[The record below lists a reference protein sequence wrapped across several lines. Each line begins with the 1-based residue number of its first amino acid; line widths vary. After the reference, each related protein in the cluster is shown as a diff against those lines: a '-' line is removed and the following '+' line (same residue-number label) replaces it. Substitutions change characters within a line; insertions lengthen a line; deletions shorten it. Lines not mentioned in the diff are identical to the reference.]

1 MKLKWEWFKKV
12 STLAMNELTKYFTMV
27 GVQIWSVVRWWFLKL
42 LRVIL
47 LKYLEKSLSVQL
59 NTFFANVRIALS
71 KFEAVCPDRWNAASQ
86 NWVTQRFKKD
96 TFMKDRNF
104 LKLANSCNPLT
115 SFEVKK
121 AMFITLISFLASIS
135 LNFDLNFLHFSIEIE
150 WNNCQILFPIEKT
163 FQMRYWRS

>member
-1 MKLKWEWFKKV
+1 M
-12 STLAMNELTKYFTMV
+12 
-27 GVQIWSVVRWWFLKL
+27 G
-42 LRVIL
+42 
-47 LKYLEKSLSVQL
+47 
-59 NTFFANVRIALS
+59 
-71 KFEAVCPDRWNAASQ
+71 EAVCPDRWNAASQ

-96 TFMKDRNF
+96 TFIKDRNF
-104 LKLANSCNPLT
+104 LKLPNSCDPLT

-163 FQMRYWRS
+163 FQMRYWWSWTNNFENIWPKTSILYFEIWIILRLLKTFLAKLTYHWLLYSTCNISQDKSVSFYH